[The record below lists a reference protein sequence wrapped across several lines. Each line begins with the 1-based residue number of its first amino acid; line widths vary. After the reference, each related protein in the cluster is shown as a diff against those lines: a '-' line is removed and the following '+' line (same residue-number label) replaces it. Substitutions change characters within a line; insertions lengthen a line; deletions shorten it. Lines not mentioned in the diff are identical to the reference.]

1 MVIWHLK
8 QIGKVKKFDKW
19 VPYELTEKKNH
30 CFKVSSFLL
39 LYNNK
44 PFLDRIVMFDAK
56 RILYDNW
63 QYKAELAPETDRGPC
78 LLRWS
83 DPQQLSES
91 QGNLYI

>member
-8 QIGKVKKFDKW
+8 QIGKVKKFGKW
-19 VPYELTEKKNH
+19 VPYELTKKKKKNH
-30 CFKVSSFLL
+30 CFKVSSFLI

-44 PFLDRIVMFDAK
+44 PFLDRIVMCDAK

-63 QYKAELAPETDRGPC
+63 QYKAELAPETDCGPC

-83 DPQQLSES
+83 DPQ
-91 QGNLYI
+91 